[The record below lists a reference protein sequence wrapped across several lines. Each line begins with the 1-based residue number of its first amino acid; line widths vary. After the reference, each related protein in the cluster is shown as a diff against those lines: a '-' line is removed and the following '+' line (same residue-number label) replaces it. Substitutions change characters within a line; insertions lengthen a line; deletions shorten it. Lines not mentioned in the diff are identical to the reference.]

1 VSEPSNVLRPTV
13 VVVGGGYGGIGV
25 AKALDDIADVVLVE
39 PKDAFVHNVAV
50 LRALVQ
56 PDWLP
61 RVFLPYDRLL
71 SRGRVV
77 RDRAVRVEAKRVTLG
92 SGEEIAADYIVLA
105 TGSHYPYP
113 AKSDVLEA
121 DEASRHM
128 METHRALAA
137 AGRVLLMGSGPVALE
152 LAGEILSVWPD
163 KHVTITGTAK
173 DILPGRYAPELRAEL
188 RRQLT
193 DRGVEFVLGTT
204 LTADPAPAPGVLE
217 TFTVETLGGDQIT
230 ADVWFRC
237 HGVAPVTGY
246 LAEELAGVRTPKG
259 YLRVTSDLRLDGQH
273 TVFAIGDIAAIDTD
287 MAMLA
292 DMQAKVAAD
301 NIRALI
307 TGEGEIWS
315 YQPMPPGILL
325 PLGPEG
331 GAGQFAGQDGVVPAE
346 VVAEFKGRAMFVDR
360 YAEILGL
367 SSPDARQDEHGA

>member
-1 VSEPSNVLRPTV
+1 VTEPSNALRPTV

-25 AKALDDIADVVLVE
+25 AKALDDVADVVLVE
-39 PKDAFVHNVAV
+39 PKDTFVHNVAA

-61 RVFLPYDRLL
+61 RLFLPYDRLL

-77 RDRAVRVEAKRVTLG
+77 RDRAVRVETKRVTLG

-105 TGSHYPYP
+105 TGSRYPYP

-121 DEASRHM
+121 DETRRRM
-128 METHRALAA
+128 METHRALAGA
-137 AGRVLLMGSGPVALE
+137 ERVLLVGSGPVALE
-152 LAGEILSVWPD
+152 LAGEILSAWPD
-163 KHVTITGTAK
+163 KHVTITGSAA

-193 DRGVEFVLGTT
+193 DRGVELVVGTT
-204 LTADPAPAPGVLE
+204 LTADPTPAPGVLE

-237 HGVAPVTGY
+237 HGVAPVTDY
-246 LAEELAGVRTPKG
+246 LAEELTGVRTPKG
-259 YLRVTSDLRLDGQH
+259 YLRVTSDLRLDGQD

-307 TGEGEIWS
+307 TGDGDLWS
-315 YQPMPPGILL
+315 YQPMPPAILL

-331 GAGQFAGQDGVVPAE
+331 GVGQIPGQDGVVPAE

-360 YAEILGL
+360 YVEILGL
-367 SSPDARQDEHGA
+367 SD